1 MVAYREEHYVQN
13 IMDRIGEVCKRRN
26 WKKDWSSGGCYIH
39 LEVSEF
45 IESLRGKGDSP
56 PVKEAADVLIT
67 LFAVLKH
74 YNISAKDLLNALE
87 EIVEGIETDKIGT
100 TAPKE
105 VVTV

>member
-39 LEVSEF
+39 LEVLEF
-45 IESLRGKGDSP
+45 IESLRGKGGE

-67 LFAVLKH
+67 LFAVLKN